1 MPHQIHARIVK
12 EGIWNNRLKNLSW
25 RVDVKTAS
33 NINAEMNDPVA
44 IVELQSET
52 GHKSSEMS
60 AQVLRFEMN
69 RNQVA
74 DLTTTLESIQK
85 SMESFAN

>member
-1 MPHQIHARIVK
+1 MKCQIHARIVR

-33 NINAEMNDPVA
+33 NSSAEMNDPVA
-44 IVELQSET
+44 IVEIQSEA
-52 GHKSSEMS
+52 GHKSSEAS
-60 AQVLRFEMN
+60 SQVLRFEMN
-69 RNQVA
+69 RNQLA
-74 DLTTTLESIQK
+74 DLTSTLENIQK